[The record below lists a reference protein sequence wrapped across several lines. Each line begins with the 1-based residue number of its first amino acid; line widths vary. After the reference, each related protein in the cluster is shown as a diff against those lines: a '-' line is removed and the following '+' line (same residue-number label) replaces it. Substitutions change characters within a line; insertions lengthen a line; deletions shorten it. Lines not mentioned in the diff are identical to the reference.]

1 MFTQFF
7 RDSGPRTCCYAWAGL
22 LVVMGYSAFSA
33 WTSARVNEFYN
44 EFYDLLQHR
53 VAEEA
58 ETGSGAFEREE
69 GEEDLAALRGEVWA
83 QLAGFGMIVLPLVF
97 ANPVARWVRSA
108 WAFAWRVALMRAYLD
123 AWDVALD
130 PIEGASQRLHEDTQR
145 FCNALQG
152 CLGAMLDATFTLIV
166 FAPILVDLSRTI
178 HPPDWL
184 RPLEAGWLL
193 TVAYMAAS
201 VGLAGAMIAGKQL
214 VDLEVNNQRVEASLR
229 RDLVVLETA
238 PNTLFGDPPVDV
250 DASPRSSRGFRDRG
264 ACASPLLFFS
274 LTLKRLATNY
284 HALFRNFAAL
294 NLWLTAFDQIMVLLP
309 YVIAGPLLFAD
320 DPAERITLGT
330 LVKLS
335 NSFHKVFGSLSI
347 VAENWSLVNEF
358 RSVVRRLREFEAR
371 LFAPPPLPND
381 GGGGR
386 QRESCRR
393 LVSHADFRDSQLRVD
408 ALPSARAPV
417 APVAAPAAP
426 AASAASAARGG
437 RGAQQ
442 RAEEALRSRA
452 PSPSPS
458 EVATRS
464 DGAAIEL
471 VEAELSERELAAV
484 RGPGPDQRV

>member
-1 MFTQFF
+1 MFKQFF
-7 RDSGPRTCCYAWAGL
+7 CDSGPRTSLYAWGGL

-53 VAEEA
+53 VTARGEE
-58 ETGSGAFEREE
+58 GSGAFEREE
-69 GEEDLAALRGEVWA
+69 GEEGEEDLAALRAEVWA
-83 QLAGFGMIVLPLVF
+83 QLASFGLIVLPLVF
-97 ANPVARWVRSA
+97 ASPISRWVRSA

-145 FCNALQG
+145 FCSALQG
-152 CLGAMLDATFTLIV
+152 CLGTMLDAIFTLVV
-166 FAPILVDLSRTI
+166 FAPILIDLSRTI
-178 HPPDWL
+178 HPPEWL
-184 RPLEAGWLL
+184 QPLEAGWLL
-193 TVAYMAAS
+193 TVAYLAAG

-214 VDLEVNNQRVEASLR
+214 VELEVNNQRVEASLR
-229 RDLVVLETA
+229 RDLVILETA

-250 DASPRSSRGFRDRG
+250 DASPRSSRGLRDRG

-274 LTLKRLATNY
+274 LTLKQLATNY
-284 HALFRNFAAL
+284 HALFRSFAAL
-294 NLWLTAFDQIMVLLP
+294 NLWLTAFDQVMVLLP

-320 DPAERITLGT
+320 DPAQRITLGT

-371 LFAPPPLPND
+371 LFAPPPLPN
-381 GGGGR
+381 GGGAGR
-386 QRESCRR
+386 GRSR
-393 LVSHADFRDSQLRVD
+393 VVHHADFRDSRLQVD
-408 ALPSARAPV
+408 ELPSARAPV
-417 APVAAPAAP
+417 AAP
-426 AASAASAARGG
+426 SARGG

-442 RAEEALRSRA
+442 RAEEAIRSRA
-452 PSPSPS
+452 ASPA
-458 EVATRS
+458 EVAARA

-471 VEAELSERELAAV
+471 VEAALSERELAA
-484 RGPGPDQRV
+484 PAAQQRA

>member
-7 RDSGPRTCCYAWAGL
+7 CDSGPRTSLYAWGGL

-53 VAEEA
+53 VTTRGEES
-58 ETGSGAFEREE
+58 SGAFEREE
-69 GEEDLAALRGEVWA
+69 GEEDLAALRAEVWA
-83 QLAGFGMIVLPLVF
+83 QLASFGLIVLPLVF

-152 CLGAMLDATFTLIV
+152 CLGTMLDAVFTLVV

-193 TVAYMAAS
+193 TVAYAAAS
-201 VGLAGAMIAGKQL
+201 VGLAGAMVAGKQL

-229 RDLVVLETA
+229 RDLVILETA

-274 LTLKRLATNY
+274 LTLKQLATNY
-284 HALFRNFAAL
+284 HALFRSFAAL
-294 NLWLTAFDQIMVLLP
+294 NLWLTAFDQVMVLLP

-371 LFAPPPLPND
+371 LFAPPPLPN

-386 QRESCRR
+386 GRNR
-393 LVSHADFRDSQLRVD
+393 VVHHAEFRDSRLQVD
-408 ALPSARAPV
+408 ELPSAL
-417 APVAAPAAP
+417 APVAAP
-426 AASAASAARGG
+426 SVRGG

-442 RAEEALRSRA
+442 RAEEAIRSRA
-452 PSPSPS
+452 ASPV
-458 EVATRS
+458 EVAAGA

-471 VEAELSERELAAV
+471 VEAELSEAQLAAST
-484 RGPGPDQRV
+484 PQQRV